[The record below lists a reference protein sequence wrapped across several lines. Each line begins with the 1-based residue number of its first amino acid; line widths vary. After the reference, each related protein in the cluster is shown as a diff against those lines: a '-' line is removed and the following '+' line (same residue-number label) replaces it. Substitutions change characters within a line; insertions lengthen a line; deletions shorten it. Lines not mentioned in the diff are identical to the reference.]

1 MSLLPILGAIS
12 GIGSL
17 FGGISS
23 ANAASQAAGS
33 QAAQVELMKKAQK
46 YQFARQAQIDPI
58 FLGLLSQALTRTH
71 GAPRMAGA
79 YGPGVNPLMAALKGY
94 RVQLPAPELI
104 GGEDP
109 YATPTSPRGVR

>member
-17 FGGISS
+17 FGGISG
-23 ANAASQAAGS
+23 ANAASAAAG
-33 QAAQVELMKKAQK
+33 QLGEQTGLMKRAQK

-71 GAPRMAGA
+71 GVPRMAGA
-79 YGPGVNPLMAALKGY
+79 YGPGVNPLMSALRGY
-94 RVQLPAPELI
+94 RVQLPKPELI

-109 YATPTSPRGVR
+109 YAALAGGVR